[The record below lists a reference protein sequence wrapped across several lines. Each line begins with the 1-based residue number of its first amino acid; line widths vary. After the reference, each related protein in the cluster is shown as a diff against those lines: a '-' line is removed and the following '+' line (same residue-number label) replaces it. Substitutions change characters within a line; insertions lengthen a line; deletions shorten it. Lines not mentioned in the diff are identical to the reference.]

1 VVVNA
6 AKGLEPHTS
15 KRLSRVFEE
24 IAPSNASR
32 YTVLAGPSV
41 AVEIARKKPT
51 ALVAASASESACS
64 KVVQAL
70 GNSYMRVET
79 TADMAGAEWGGVLK
93 NVYAIGLG
101 LLDGLEA
108 GGANVK
114 AAFTS
119 AAFREMK
126 RLAVVLGA
134 QEKTIDGPAGLGD
147 LVATGFSADS
157 HNRRL
162 GELLGRGRKFED
174 AIDALGGG
182 VPEGVRSVSR
192 AIELAAQ
199 NKTEVPV
206 AAAIEACLKN
216 PTTNRTKFLASVWKA
231 C

>member
-1 VVVNA
+1 
-6 AKGLEPHTS
+6 
-15 KRLSRVFEE
+15 
-24 IAPSNASR
+24 
-32 YTVLAGPSV
+32 VLAGPSV

-51 ALVAASASESACS
+51 AVVAASSSESARG
-64 KVVQAL
+64 KIAKAL
-70 GNSYMRVET
+70 GNSYFQVET
-79 TADMAGAEWGGVLK
+79 TEDIAGSEWGGVLK

-101 LLDGLEA
+101 FLDGLEA

-126 RLAVVLGA
+126 RLAVALGSEA
-134 QEKTIDGPAGLGD
+134 KTLDGPAGLGD

-162 GELLGRGRKFED
+162 GELLGRGNKFED

-182 VPEGVRSVSR
+182 VPEGVRSASR
-192 AIELAAQ
+192 AVELAAQ
-199 NKTEVPV
+199 SKIAVPV
-206 AAAIEACLKN
+206 AAAIEASLKN
-216 PTTNRTKFLASVWKA
+216 PAVNRSKFLADIWKA